1 MDDSGTGSSL
11 TQKTHP
17 RRYWPG
23 LLLVAL
29 LLVVVSAS
37 YFAYRVIQ
45 NDSGICLAEGRVL
58 GDQEHRQR
66 FLDSLVRNEIE
77 NSYLYKQHDGNTGLK
92 AGIIY
97 QAEHYDPVRTILNS
111 KNNGKSFEENFGIT
125 VVAPVRE
132 NEAAFDYP
140 KEPFV
145 LVTFFD
151 GQGGWSIFN
160 PSRYIVKSDVSL
172 RRKISM
178 HERYL
183 GFGNRFYEVYLDTIS
198 IECCGNKK
206 YHDSEDEYQRRK
218 EFAYRV
224 VVSSIDRGITPQT
237 RIAAA
242 SNCGGLL
249 ADENENGF
257 PTHHVRWVD

>member
-1 MDDSGTGSSL
+1 MRHGRFRNGFFFNAKNTPASIL
-11 TQKTHP
+11 A
-17 RRYWPG
+17 WPPAG
-23 LLLVAL
+23 
-29 LLVVVSAS
+29 
-37 YFAYRVIQ
+37 R
-45 NDSGICLAEGRVL
+45 LAE
-58 GDQEHRQR
+58 EHRQR

-172 RRKISM
+172 RREISM

-206 YHDSEDEYQRRK
+206 IS
-218 EFAYRV
+218 
-224 VVSSIDRGITPQT
+224 
-237 RIAAA
+237 
-242 SNCGGLL
+242 
-249 ADENENGF
+249 
-257 PTHHVRWVD
+257 